1 MSSPVDLSTDYL
13 GFHLEHP
20 VMPSA
25 SPLTGDI
32 DTLHRLVEAG
42 APAVVLPSLFEE
54 QVEHDALA
62 VHMGLEVGA
71 GIFAEAADGYF
82 PELDGYNTGPDEYLE
97 LVTRAVDELD
107 VPIIAS
113 LNGTSPGG
121 WTRYSRML
129 GDAGANGLELNIYFM
144 ATDAGEGSFEVEARC
159 LALVE
164 EVKSAVDLP
173 VAVKIG
179 PYFSSVSAMA
189 RRFSEAGADGLVLF
203 NRFYQPDIDLDTL
216 SVAPN
221 LVLSSPDELR
231 LPLRWVAVLYGQ
243 VDLDLAATTGVHTAT
258 EVVKMILAGA
268 SVTMMASALL
278 RRGPAALT
286 DAVAGLR
293 SWLSEN
299 EYESVAQARGSLS
312 HKSAPD
318 PGQYERAN
326 YMHTL
331 VSYSAE
337 WRARHS
343 SG

>member
-1 MSSPVDLSTDYL
+1 MTSNVDLSTHYL
-13 GFHLEHP
+13 GFRLEHP

-62 VHMGLEVGA
+62 VHLGLEVGS
-71 GIFAEAADGYF
+71 GIFAEAAEGYF
-82 PELDGYNTGPDEYLE
+82 PELDDYNTGPDDYLD

-107 VPIIAS
+107 IPVIAS

-121 WTRYSRML
+121 WTRYARML
-129 GDAGANGLELNIYFM
+129 EQAGANALELNIYFM
-144 ATDAGEGSFEVEARC
+144 ATDPEEGSADVEARC
-159 LALVE
+159 LSLVE
-164 EVKSAVDLP
+164 EVKSAVAVP

-189 RRFSEAGADGLVLF
+189 RRFEEAGADGLVLF
-203 NRFYQPDIDLDTL
+203 NRFYQPDIDLESL

-221 LVLSSPDELR
+221 LVLSTADELR
-231 LPLRWVAVLYGQ
+231 LPLRWIGVLYGQ

-258 EVVKMILAGA
+258 EVVKMVLAGA

-278 RRGPAALT
+278 RRGPGALT
-286 DAVAGLR
+286 DAVTGLR
-293 SWLSEN
+293 SWLGEN

-312 HKSAPD
+312 LRAAPD
-318 PGQYERAN
+318 PAQYERAN

-337 WRARHS
+337 WRARHDA
-343 SG
+343 

>member
-1 MSSPVDLSTDYL
+1 MSSAVDVSTDYL
-13 GFHLEHP
+13 GFRLDHP

-25 SPLTGDI
+25 SPLTGDV

-62 VHMGLEVGA
+62 VHMGLEAGA
-71 GIFAEAADGYF
+71 GIFAEAAEGYF
-82 PELDGYNTGPDEYLE
+82 PELNDYNTGPDDYLE

-107 VPIIAS
+107 IPVIAS

-121 WTRYSRML
+121 WTRYARML
-129 GDAGANGLELNIYFM
+129 EDAGANGLELNIYFM
-144 ATDAGEGSFEVEARC
+144 ATDPEEGSTGVEARC
-159 LALVE
+159 LSLVE
-164 EVKSAVDLP
+164 EVKAAIALP

-179 PYFSSVSAMA
+179 PYFSSVSSMA
-189 RRFSEAGADGLVLF
+189 RRFAEAGADGLVLF
-203 NRFYQPDIDLDTL
+203 NRFYQPDIDLDSL

-221 LVLSSPDELR
+221 LVLSSADELR
-231 LPLRWVAVLYGQ
+231 LPLRWIAVLYGK

-258 EVVKMILAGA
+258 EVVKMVLAGA
-268 SVTMMASALL
+268 NVTMMASALL
-278 RRGPAALT
+278 RRGPVALT

-299 EYESVAQARGSLS
+299 DYESVAQARGSLS
-312 HKSAPD
+312 YEAAPD

-337 WRARHS
+337 WRARH
-343 SG
+343 GI